1 MCGRF
6 GSSFSRFSGF
16 LSFFFL
22 AFLNVVS
29 HVYSP
34 PCKSARPRF
43 FFVSINRIYKKYTIM
58 VFLMLVFSI
67 SSYQWDVCF
76 TRAAWLGNWYSF
88 SNFQSFIFYEG
99 LVAIMMGIGCCGG
112 PMGAKCL
119 QLILL
124 QAFDITWL
132 YFFPLELESVF
143 DWRSLVWRK

>member
-1 MCGRF
+1 MVVLVLPF
-6 GSSFSRFSGF
+6 QDFQDFF
-16 LSFFFL
+16 PFFFL
-22 AFLNVVS
+22 LSWMLFLMYS
-29 HVYSP
+29 LPHV
-34 PCKSARPRF
+34 KVQDLFF

-143 DWRSLVWRK
+143 GWRSLVWRK